1 MSSVSETIVREYF
14 ELHGFL
20 VRQQRKFI
28 APARPDDDE
37 IDFFALNP
45 QPVDAGPLPF
55 VLGSADLAGVARA
68 FVVVKG
74 WHTETFSPG
83 LLQNAPEI
91 FRFVEPA
98 VFEPAARAFG
108 GEGKLTKIL
117 AIPAL
122 PATDEARAQSVEL
135 LRAKGIDAVIP
146 FPTMLADLIA
156 SVEVNRNYQKS
167 DLLQVLRILKNY
179 EFLRP
184 PQLELFGAG
193 RKRK

>member
-1 MSSVSETIVREYF
+1 MKHVRVVA
-14 ELHGFL
+14 LDPD
-20 VRQQRKFI
+20 I
-28 APARPDDDE
+28 AAGYCARL
-37 IDFFALNP
+37 FAG
-45 QPVDAGPLPF
+45 AG
-55 VLGSADLAGVARA
+55 AD
-68 FVVVKG
+68 VV
-74 WHTETFSPG
+74 
-83 LLQNAPEI
+83 I
-91 FRFVEPA
+91 VEPA

-184 PQLELFGAG
+184 PQMELFGAG